1 VQTGFNEGFSF
12 FADPAIGVKNIH
24 QEQIMKIVRFLTKEG
39 KICLGSIDTDRPEEA
54 RIVRGDLF
62 GKLESIG
69 QTARIGRLLAPLVPP
84 NILAVGLNYGGHAEE
99 TKISRPEVPVLFLKA
114 TTSVIGPDEMI
125 LLPSVGPDQVDY
137 EAELAVIIGRRA
149 KNVSREDALG
159 YVLGYTCANDVSAR
173 DWQIEK
179 QKKQWARGKSFDT
192 FCPLGPCLVTGDEI
206 PDPNTLGLRAILNG
220 QVMQDSN
227 TSDMIFD
234 VKSLISDLSRS
245 FTLLP
250 GTVILT
256 GTPQGVGFT
265 RKPPVFLREGDTVT
279 IEIEKIGS
287 LTNKVARE
295 PRD

>member
-1 VQTGFNEGFSF
+1 MKEFLF
-12 FADPAIGVKNIH
+12 FTDPAIEAQNVH
-24 QEQIMKIVRFLTKEG
+24 QEQTMKIVRFLNEEG
-39 KICLGSIDTDRPEEA
+39 KICLGSIETDRPEEV

-62 GKLESIG
+62 GKLEITG
-69 QTARIGRLLAPLVPP
+69 KTARLGRLLSPLDPP
-84 NILAVGLNYGGHAEE
+84 NILAVGLNYGRHAEE
-99 TKISRPEVPVLFLKA
+99 TKISRPEIPVLFIKA
-114 TTSVIGPDEMI
+114 TTTVIGPDEMI
-125 LLPSVGPDQVDY
+125 LLPSVGPDRVDY

-159 YVLGYTCANDVSAR
+159 YVLGYACANDVSAR

-206 PDPNTLGLRAILNG
+206 PDPNILGLRAILNG

-234 VKSLISDLSRS
+234 VQSLISDLSRS

-256 GTPQGVGFT
+256 GTPEGVGFT
-265 RKPPVFLREGDTVT
+265 RKPPVFLREGDAIT
-279 IEIEKIGS
+279 IEIEGIGS
-287 LTNKVARE
+287 LTNRVGRE
-295 PRD
+295 SRE